1 MTGDCDRDRRAR
13 FERGRFWPA
22 ALVAV
27 CVAVA
32 GAGAAFAQQ
41 IAPITNIPNIGRP
54 TIGPIAPTTIP
65 NTGGGGVTTAPRP
78 TGVGITGGG
87 VTGGAPAGVGVTG
100 GGGGPIA
107 NTPSLTPTTPT
118 VTPRIPTT
126 TTTALPTSTPTGIN
140 STPSAGPNTMPQTGV
155 NPNINIDPRTPGG
168 GAGRGGGG
176 GGGSEYS
183 FGSNPN
189 CASSYK
195 SFEGFGGRACTTRSR
210 RAVAQSKGG
219 DQPAQTKNAA
229 KATKKGSAKGP
240 VTPAVIDPPDAVARE
255 IIIEVDGT
263 VTEAQAIAL
272 ADRHRL
278 TRVESQNFPLIGA
291 TMFRWRIPDGRSI
304 EAVTRQLL
312 ATGSIRAVTRN
323 YRFALQQ
330 AETARDDPGQ
340 YAIGKLH
347 LIAAHAVTKGD
358 DVRIAVIDSG
368 IDVAHPELAGAIAGT
383 YDALRSTE
391 GAHTHGTGIA
401 GAIVAKSRLL
411 GSAPQAK
418 LLAIRAFGATSG
430 GAESTSFVLL
440 KSLNYAV
447 EQGAQIINMSFAGP
461 KDPLL
466 ERGLAAAAKRGVI
479 LIAAAGN
486 AGPKSPPLYPAADRN
501 VIAVTATDTNDRL
514 FEASNRG
521 NYMAVAAPGVDLLLP
536 APEEKYQVASGTSF
550 AAAYVSGVAA
560 LIVERNPGVSP
571 DVVRRILT
579 DTARDLGPKGKDEQF
594 GFGLAN
600 ALAVVQAARPMT
612 AGAGTRA
619 IELPRATR

>member
-1 MTGDCDRDRRAR
+1 MTGDCVRNTRAMLH
-13 FERGRFWPA
+13 RGRLLPA

-27 CVAVA
+27 GVVA
-32 GAGAAFAQQ
+32 GLSGAAFAQMN
-41 IAPITNIPNIGRP
+41 TIPNVGGGR
-54 TIGPIAPTTIP
+54 IGPITTPTTIAP
-65 NTGGGGVTTAPRP
+65 NNSALGGTAPRP
-78 TGVGITGGG
+78 IGGG
-87 VTGGAPAGVGVTG
+87 IGVTG
-100 GGGGPIA
+100 GGPVGLA
-107 NTPSLTPTTPT
+107 PSTPTVTPT
-118 VTPRIPTT
+118 VTPRVPTGTST
-126 TTTALPTSTPTGIN
+126 TPTLTPTGNTPTTSIGTGGTT
-140 STPSAGPNTMPQTGV
+140 STGGGGTTTRTGV
-155 NPNINIDPRTPGG
+155 NPTTNIDPRTPGG
-168 GAGRGGGG
+168 GGGGA
-176 GGGSEYS
+176 GGSEFS

-189 CASSYK
+189 CGSSYK
-195 SFEGFGGRACTTRSR
+195 NFEGFGGRGCTTRSR
-210 RAVAQSKGG
+210 RAVAQTKG
-219 DQPAQTKNAA
+219 DQPPQKTNTAKKGPAKNA
-229 KATKKGSAKGP
+229 P
-240 VTPAVIDPPDAVARE
+240 VVAVADPPDTVTRE
-255 IIIEVDGT
+255 LIIEVDGT

-272 ADRHRL
+272 SERFRL

-291 TMFRWRIPDGRSI
+291 TMFRWRIPDDRSFD
-304 EAVTRQLL
+304 AVTRQLL
-312 ATGSIRAVTRN
+312 ASGGVRSVQRN

-368 IDVAHPELAGAIAGT
+368 IDVAHPELAGAIVGT

-391 GAHTHGTGIA
+391 GPHTHGTGIA

-411 GSAPQAK
+411 GSAPAAR
-418 LLAIRAFGATSG
+418 LLAIRAFGATSS

-447 EQGAQIINMSFAGP
+447 EQNAQIINMSFAGP

-466 ERGLAAAAKRGVI
+466 ERGLAAAAKRGLI

-486 AGPKSPPLYPAADRN
+486 AGPKSAPLYPAADRN
-501 VIAVTATDTNDRL
+501 VIAVTATDTDDKL

-521 NYMAVAAPGVDLLLP
+521 NYLAVAAPGVDLLLP
-536 APEEKYQVASGTSF
+536 SPDEKYQVTSGTSF

-579 DTARDLGPKGKDEQF
+579 DTARDLGAKGRDDQF
-594 GFGLAN
+594 GYGLAN
-600 ALAVVQAARPMT
+600 ALAVVQAARPVT

-619 IELPRATR
+619 IEFPRPSR